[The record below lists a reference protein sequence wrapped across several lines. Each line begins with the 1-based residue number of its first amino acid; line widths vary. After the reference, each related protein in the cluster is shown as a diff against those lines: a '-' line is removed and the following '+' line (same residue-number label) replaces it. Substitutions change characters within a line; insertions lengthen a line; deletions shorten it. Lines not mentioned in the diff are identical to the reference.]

1 METFLYVFQVLVSLG
16 LIVVVTVQSSKGE
29 GLGSIGGGAQL
40 FFNKEKGLDAVLTKA
55 TTILAVIFMLSSLI
69 IAFIS

>member
-1 METFLYVFQVLVSLG
+1 METFMYVFQILVSLG
-16 LIVVVTVQSSKGE
+16 LIAVVTVQSSKGE

-55 TTILAVIFMLSSLI
+55 TTILAIVFMLSSLLV
-69 IAFIS
+69 AFIS

>member
-1 METFLYVFQVLVSLG
+1 METIMYVFQILVSLG
-16 LIVVVTVQSSKGE
+16 LIAVVTVQSSKGE

-55 TTILAVIFMLSSLI
+55 TTILAIVFMLSSLLV
-69 IAFIS
+69 AFIS

>member
-55 TTILAVIFMLSSLI
+55 TTILAVIFILSSLL